1 MTMSQMTS
9 SRPYLI
15 RAMYQWIA
23 DNGMTPHLLIDA
35 EQDDVIVP
43 AEHIQNGKIILN
55 IAPMAISSLVLGDD
69 EITFSARFSG
79 QSMGIY
85 IPVGAVLAIYAKEN
99 GQGMMFTDDDSA
111 VSADDGDG
119 EPASA
124 KPAKSGSKPRRPNLK
139 VVK

>member
-1 MTMSQMTS
+1 MTS

-79 QSMGIY
+79 QSMGIF

-99 GQGMMFTDDDSA
+99 GQGMMFTDDDNA

-119 EPASA
+119 HGDGEPTSG
-124 KPAKSGSKPRRPNLK
+124 KPSKSSSKQGRPKLK